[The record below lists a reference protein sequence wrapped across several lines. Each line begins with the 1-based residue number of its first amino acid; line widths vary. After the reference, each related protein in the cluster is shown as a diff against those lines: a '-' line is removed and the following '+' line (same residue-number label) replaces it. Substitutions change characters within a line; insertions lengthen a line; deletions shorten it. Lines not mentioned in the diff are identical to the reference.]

1 MKKLKR
7 ILPLLTS
14 VTLLSGPVLLVVA
27 CDNER
32 DMNNLPSGKSSDEYK
47 NRVLFNF
54 LGVNF
59 NETVAEQFKNTY
71 SEAIDFILKD
81 VEGIIAQ
88 QKFYEFFHN
97 KLHYSADTLKPDG
110 TVDKIGE
117 ANAAFTKLKD
127 DLGLSLLMQK
137 YLSGINTANS
147 LDKISAADNNE
158 LLFQNQSWHQDGTSK
173 FNYQD
178 VDFYG
183 KETDPITGK
192 VNDPDQIF
200 TPDNLYKDHST
211 DPGGDAAFDA
221 QLANIA
227 KHPDDNYS
235 SDIGKLLSNDAKKW
249 NSSAGINKTQKGL
262 ADSNIPEYSKY
273 LKRFQWW
280 LRFRYQQY
288 YQYEILPA
296 LNQTLFTMSYILDN
310 IVDIK
315 DNAGNP
321 TISTQTNNAYISQL
335 QDTNFQTGGGKK
347 SNYNTTWNFT
357 TNLQNA
363 QAIDKEWNKNPS
375 VPPAWASIVK
385 DNGSGVQTL
394 NPDFFRQLTSGSAS
408 TISEIDP
415 NFGINGFVSA
425 ATNVQQS
432 ASWIT
437 KDGLHYTTNN
447 NIATFTYS
455 APIYFLN
462 LLQNLN
468 FNFLKNDSTSQA
480 IIPENSNLIHAWINS
495 GNSSIGTRFSNYI
508 NGNTPG
514 SANKSTITQETKWN
528 IFWQMLYSISAS
540 DSANK
545 NSPAADNFKIA
556 AQNLFLTYIPK
567 NNIYEEGFW
576 SKVKE
581 FYP

>member
-1 MKKLKR
+1 MKKIKK

-14 VTLLSGPVLLVVA
+14 ITLLSGPVLLLVA

-32 DMNNLPSGKSSDEYK
+32 DMTNLPSGKIPDDYK

-59 NETVAEQFKNTY
+59 NETISAQFKNTY
-71 SEAIDFILKD
+71 SQGLDFILKD
-81 VEGIIAQ
+81 VEGTIAQ
-88 QKFYEFFHN
+88 QKFYGFFHN
-97 KLHYSADTLKPDG
+97 KLHYSENTKNADG
-110 TVDKIGE
+110 TTAMGE
-117 ANAAFTKLKD
+117 ANKAFIKLKD
-127 DLGLSLLMQK
+127 DLGLSLLTQK

-147 LDKISAADNNE
+147 LDKVSAADNNE

-173 FNYQD
+173 FNYQNL
-178 VDFYG
+178 DFY
-183 KETDPITGK
+183 KEKNDATGK

-200 TPDNLYKDHST
+200 TPDSLYKDY
-211 DPGGDAAFDA
+211 GDKGDVAFDE
-221 QLANIA
+221 QLAAIA

-235 SDIGKLLSNDAKKW
+235 DEIGKLLPNDAKKW

-262 ADSNIPEYSKY
+262 SNEGIPTYSKY

-315 DNAGNP
+315 DNAAGKLI
-321 TISTQTNNAYISQL
+321 ISTQTNNLYISQL
-335 QDTNFQTGGGKK
+335 QDTTSWQK
-347 SNYNTTWNFT
+347 SNYNATWNFT
-357 TNLQNA
+357 TDLANA
-363 QAIDKEWNKNPS
+363 QSIDKKWNNSPS
-375 VPPAWASIVK
+375 EPPKWESIVK
-385 DNGSGVQTL
+385 DDDSGKGKTL
-394 NPDFFRQLTSGSAS
+394 NSDFFIQLTSGNAS

-415 NFGINGFVSA
+415 NFGANGFLSTA
-425 ATNVQQS
+425 ANWVLV
-432 ASWIT
+432 AGWVPNG
-437 KDGLHYTTNN
+437 GLHYTTNN

-462 LLQNLN
+462 LLQNLD
-468 FNFLKNDSTSQA
+468 FSFLKNNKNEGWV
-480 IIPENSNLIHAWINS
+480 PEISNLIHSWSNS
-495 GNSSIGTRFSNYI
+495 GNASLKTDFSKYI
-508 NGNTPG
+508 RGDGNE
-514 SANKSTITQETKWN
+514 STITQETKWN

-540 DSANK
+540 DSATK
-545 NSPAADNFKIA
+545 DSPATENFKIA
-556 AQNLFLTYIPK
+556 AQNLFPTYIPK